1 MTLLICGAAITLIG
15 SLGLLRLRS
24 FYERVHAP
32 TLGTTLG
39 TTCIALASMIYFSAL
54 GARPV
59 LHELLI
65 IVFVTVTTP
74 ISLMVLVR
82 AADFERVRKPRDH
95 PTRGKK
101 RAWLSFFD
109 RRHGKN
115 IHAERAQGL
124 LRDAADQRFEE
135 ARAAMRPHH
144 QQYRTNFCYSSRD
157 DLHSSTVLNS

>member
-1 MTLLICGAAITLIG
+1 MTHAAELPAWAALLTGLLLLVGAALALTG
-15 SLGLLRLRS
+15 SLGLLRFGS

-82 AADFERVRKPRDH
+82 AAVFRNESENQGT
-95 PTRGKK
+95 TRRGEKNE
-101 RAWLSFFD
+101 
-109 RRHGKN
+109 HG
-115 IHAERAQGL
+115 
-124 LRDAADQRFEE
+124 
-135 ARAAMRPHH
+135 
-144 QQYRTNFCYSSRD
+144 
-157 DLHSSTVLNS
+157 